1 MNHPSNL
8 EIEEAMVRNWSDN
21 YGNHCFNIMF
31 YFLRIICVILYL
43 YDSTNMLKNL
53 VGKRVGARTLAEW
66 AGRRFWESRQF
77 YSAYIALFIAVSNW
91 ITIQYRLL
99 LENIPI
105 FNTLFSQLWI
115 FLIVAIVVFTVVSV
129 LGGHY
134 IHRKRQFRLEQAVA
148 IEENPYL
155 YKSAPGKERNLM
167 IPMSILHLEAIEAI
181 LISNNSMTE
190 EKKKQIESFRQDLI
204 KLSKGLPIGG
214 FTKKGY

>member
-1 MNHPSNL
+1 MTVEKH
-8 EIEEAMVRNWSDN
+8 MVKNSVGG
-21 YGNHCFNIMF
+21 GN
-31 YFLRIICVILYL
+31 R
-43 YDSTNMLKNL
+43 
-53 VGKRVGARTLAEW
+53 ARTMAEW

-105 FNTLFSQLWI
+105 FNALFSQLWV
-115 FLIVAIVVFTVVSV
+115 FLIVAVVVFTVLSI

-155 YKSAPGKERNLM
+155 YRSAPGKERDLM
-167 IPMSILHLEAIEAI
+167 IPITIMNLEAIEAI
-181 LISNNSMTE
+181 LTSNNSMTE
-190 EKKKQIESFRQDLI
+190 EKKKQIEDYRQELI
-204 KLSKGLPIGG
+204 KLSKGLAIGG
-214 FTKKGY
+214 FKKTGTKTVTTASS

>member
-1 MNHPSNL
+1 
-8 EIEEAMVRNWSDN
+8 
-21 YGNHCFNIMF
+21 MF
-31 YFLRIICVILYL
+31 
-43 YDSTNMLKNL
+43 KNL
-53 VGKRVGARTLAEW
+53 VGGSVTMRGLAEW

-115 FLIVAIVVFTVVSV
+115 FLIVATVVFTVVSV

-155 YKSAPGKERNLM
+155 YRSAPGKERDLM
-167 IPMSILHLEAIEAI
+167 IPMTILHLEAIEAI
-181 LISNNSMTE
+181 LTSNNSMTE
-190 EKKKQIESFRQDLI
+190 EKRKQIEFFKQDLI
-204 KLSKGLPIGG
+204 KLSKGLSIGD
-214 FTKKGY
+214 FTKKGTKTATPASS

>member
-1 MNHPSNL
+1 M
-8 EIEEAMVRNWSDN
+8 
-21 YGNHCFNIMF
+21 G
-31 YFLRIICVILYL
+31 
-43 YDSTNMLKNL
+43 
-53 VGKRVGARTLAEW
+53 EW
-66 AGRRFWESRQF
+66 VGRRFWESRQF

-99 LENIPI
+99 LENIPV
-105 FNTLFSQLWI
+105 FNALFSQLWI
-115 FLIVAIVVFTVVSV
+115 FLIVATVLFTVISI

-181 LISNNSMTE
+181 LNSNNSMTE
-190 EKKKQIESFRQDLI
+190 EKKKQIEDYRQELI
-204 KLSKGLPIGG
+204 KLSKGLAIGG
-214 FTKKGY
+214 FKKTGTKTVTTASS

>member
-1 MNHPSNL
+1 
-8 EIEEAMVRNWSDN
+8 MV
-21 YGNHCFNIMF
+21 
-31 YFLRIICVILYL
+31 
-43 YDSTNMLKNL
+43 KKL
-53 VGKRVGARTLAEW
+53 VSRGRSAQTIAEW

-115 FLIVAIVVFTVVSV
+115 FLIVAVVVFTVISI

-155 YKSAPGKERNLM
+155 YRSAPGKERNLM
-167 IPMSILHLEAIEAI
+167 IPIAIIQLEAIEAI
-181 LISNNSMTE
+181 LTSNNRMTE
-190 EKKKQIESFRQDLI
+190 DKKKQIESFRQELI
-204 KLSKGLPIGG
+204 KLSKGLAIGG
-214 FTKKGY
+214 FTKTDTKTVSTTT

>member
-1 MNHPSNL
+1 
-8 EIEEAMVRNWSDN
+8 
-21 YGNHCFNIMF
+21 
-31 YFLRIICVILYL
+31 
-43 YDSTNMLKNL
+43 MLKNL
-53 VGKRVGARTLAEW
+53 IGGSIGARGLAEW

-105 FNTLFSQLWI
+105 FNTLFSQLWV
-115 FLIVAIVVFTVVSV
+115 FLIVATVVFTIVSV

-155 YKSAPGKERNLM
+155 YRSAPGKERDLM
-167 IPMSILHLEAIEAI
+167 IPMTILHLEAIQVI
-181 LISNNSMTE
+181 LDSNNSMTE
-190 EKKKQIESFRQDLI
+190 EKKKQIESIKQDLI
-204 KLSKGLPIGG
+204 RLSQGLSIGD
-214 FTKKGY
+214 FAKKDTKTVTPTSS

>member
-1 MNHPSNL
+1 
-8 EIEEAMVRNWSDN
+8 
-21 YGNHCFNIMF
+21 
-31 YFLRIICVILYL
+31 
-43 YDSTNMLKNL
+43 MLKNL
-53 VGKRVGARTLAEW
+53 VGKRVRARTLAEW

-105 FNTLFSQLWI
+105 FNTLFSQLWV
-115 FLIVAIVVFTVVSV
+115 FLIVAIAVFTVVSV

-167 IPMSILHLEAIEAI
+167 IPFTILHLEAIEAI

-204 KLSKGLPIGG
+204 KLSKGQTIGG
-214 FTKKGY
+214 FAKTGY

>member
-1 MNHPSNL
+1 
-8 EIEEAMVRNWSDN
+8 
-21 YGNHCFNIMF
+21 MF
-31 YFLRIICVILYL
+31 
-43 YDSTNMLKNL
+43 KNL
-53 VGKRVGARTLAEW
+53 VGGTITMRGLAEW

-77 YSAYIALFIAVSNW
+77 YSAYIALFIAISNW

-115 FLIVAIVVFTVVSV
+115 FLIVAVVVFTIVSI

-167 IPMSILHLEAIEAI
+167 IPIGILQLEAIEAI
-181 LISNNSMTE
+181 LNSNNSLTE
-190 EKKKQIESFRQDLI
+190 EKKKQIEAFRQDLI
-204 KLSKGLPIGG
+204 RLSKGMSIGD
-214 FTKKGY
+214 FRKTDTKRVTTPS

>member
-1 MNHPSNL
+1 
-8 EIEEAMVRNWSDN
+8 
-21 YGNHCFNIMF
+21 MF
-31 YFLRIICVILYL
+31 
-43 YDSTNMLKNL
+43 KNL
-53 VGKRVGARTLAEW
+53 VGGSITTRGLAEW

-167 IPMSILHLEAIEAI
+167 IPIGILQLEAIEAI
-181 LISNNSMTE
+181 LNSNNSLTE
-190 EKKKQIESFRQDLI
+190 EKKKQIDAFRQDLI
-204 KLSKGLPIGG
+204 RLSKGMSIGD
-214 FTKKGY
+214 FRKTDTKRVTTPS